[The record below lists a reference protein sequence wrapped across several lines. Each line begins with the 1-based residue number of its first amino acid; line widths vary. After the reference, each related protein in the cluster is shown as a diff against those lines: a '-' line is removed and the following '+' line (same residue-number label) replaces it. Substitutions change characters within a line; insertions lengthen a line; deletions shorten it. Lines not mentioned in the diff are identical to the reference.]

1 MNMNAHKVNLR
12 KPFSDLDPIDRTS
25 EIVFGTLMAM
35 SFTGTLSV
43 ATAGEQ
49 DVHTM
54 MLAALGCNLAW
65 GLTDAVMYLV
75 AVVTEQRRKLSLL
88 ERLQQSKSNA
98 DADRLIADQLPMRLQ
113 SHINP
118 IALDSM
124 RRSLMEINENEKKTL
139 DFRAISDAMQVF
151 LLVALSTFPIVV
163 PFMLVDDPIR
173 ALRLSN
179 IMGLL
184 TLFVSGYVLGRYA
197 GGNPWHFAFAMS
209 LIGALMI
216 AAIIALGG

>member
-75 AVVTEQRRKLSLL
+75 AVVTEHRRKLSLL

>member
-1 MNMNAHKVNLR
+1 MNDKISQLPLSN
-12 KPFSDLDPIDRTS
+12 LDPIDRTS
-25 EIVFGTLMAM
+25 EIVFGVLMAM

-54 MLAALGCNLAW
+54 MLAALGCNIAW

-75 AVVTEQRRKLSLL
+75 AVVTEHRRKLSLL

-98 DADRLIADQLPMRLQ
+98 DADRLIADQLPLRLQ

-124 RRSLMEINENEKKTL
+124 RRSLMEINENENEREIL
-139 DFRAISDAMQVF
+139 NFRAIRDAIQVF

-197 GGNPWHFAFAMS
+197 GGKPWHFAFAMS